1 MPKVYLSPSMQ
12 PYNLY
17 NGGGN
22 EQYYMNLIADA
33 MEPYMIS
40 SGIQFTRNDPST
52 QTLPQVIKES
62 NAGNYDL
69 HVALHSNAAPEHLAG
84 QLQGTDVYYNP
95 NNRWSRKFADFVAE
109 NFRVIYPDPEKVDV
123 LPTYTLAE
131 VKNVNAPSVL
141 IEMAYHDNPAD
152 AQWIRDNIELIAKS
166 IVLSM
171 TEYFGIPFVPAQ
183 KPRVGVVKTGGS
195 NLNLRS
201 HPSLFARV
209 ITRMP
214 NNSRITVYGKTGDW
228 YVVGFGDQVGYASA
242 KYIG

>member
-1 MPKVYLSPSMQ
+1 MQ

-123 LPTYTLAE
+123 LPTYTLE
-131 VKNVNAPSVL
+131 
-141 IEMAYHDNPAD
+141 
-152 AQWIRDNIELIAKS
+152 
-166 IVLSM
+166 
-171 TEYFGIPFVPAQ
+171 
-183 KPRVGVVKTGGS
+183 
-195 NLNLRS
+195 
-201 HPSLFARV
+201 
-209 ITRMP
+209 
-214 NNSRITVYGKTGDW
+214 
-228 YVVGFGDQVGYASA
+228 
-242 KYIG
+242 IGRAHV